1 MLVQFSLSVVS
12 NSLPPHGLQHARLP
26 CPSPMPGAK
35 DSTNVRDYYQYLCNL
50 SGPATNTRETE
61 IRHRGPV
68 LKERKKIVKN
78 VGRAKKKYQRSSWGT
93 GKYKWVEGGGQ

>member
-1 MLVQFSLSVVS
+1 M
-12 NSLPPHGLQHARLP
+12 
-26 CPSPMPGAK
+26 
-35 DSTNVRDYYQYLCNL
+35 
-50 SGPATNTRETE
+50 SGPATNTTAAE
-61 IRHRGPV
+61 IRDRGPV